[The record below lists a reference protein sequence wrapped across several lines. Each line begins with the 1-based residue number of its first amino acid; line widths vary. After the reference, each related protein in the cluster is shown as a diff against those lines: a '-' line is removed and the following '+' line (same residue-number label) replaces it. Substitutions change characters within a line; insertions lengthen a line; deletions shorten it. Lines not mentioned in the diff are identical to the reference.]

1 MLNGQCELW
10 DFGRKKKV
18 QCFYKESFI
27 TFSLLYE
34 SKMNLMK
41 FTTCLSDVLFQT
53 RTTE

>member
-1 MLNGQCELW
+1 MGNVNYGILEE
-10 DFGRKKKV
+10 KKKV